1 MSQTITT
8 VIKDEVA
15 TYVDKFA
22 EKYHKSEDEV
32 LNELIMSGFEQKLF
46 SLYKQYQAGEIS
58 LGWLGQELG
67 LDLREIYELL
77 EARNLPLSAD
87 IRLNHK

>member
-32 LNELIMSGFEQKLF
+32 LNELIMSGFEQNIF

-58 LGWLGQELG
+58 LSWLGQELG